1 MGLENDKKKNKHKK
15 MKTKKYFNSEDKP
28 ILSLERARELLPG
41 NKISDEELQNVL
53 LNIQQFCEMTY
64 DIYLMNQKASEN
76 KGMDESEEFP
86 MAA

>member
-1 MGLENDKKKNKHKK
+1 
-15 MKTKKYFNSEDKP
+15 MKAGRYFNSEDKP

-41 NKISDEELQNVL
+41 NKMSDEELQNVL

-64 DIYLMNQKASEN
+64 DIYLMNQMALEN
-76 KGMDESEEFP
+76 KSKDENGKFP